1 MNILLL
7 SPHTDD
13 VELGCGGSVTKL
25 MESSPDLL
33 WVVFSTADESLPEN
47 LPKDTLAREFS
58 SVVTHLGLTS
68 SSYTVFDFRVREL
81 DQHRQQIL
89 DTLVDI
95 GNDFHPDLVVGPSL
109 KDLHQDHRVIA
120 NEMVRAFKM
129 TSSIICYELPWNHV
143 TFDTQMFIRLEEHH
157 IAQKLRLLMSYESQL
172 AKQRSYFSKE
182 FVYGLAKTR
191 GIQCNSDYAEAFE
204 VIRWIM

>member
-1 MNILLL
+1 
-7 SPHTDD
+7 
-13 VELGCGGSVTKL
+13 
-25 MESSPDLL
+25 
-33 WVVFSTADESLPEN
+33 
-47 LPKDTLAREFS
+47 
-58 SVVTHLGLTS
+58 
-68 SSYTVFDFRVREL
+68 VFDFRVREL